1 MKYTSAQA
9 GKEIKKLTD
18 SYSRLL
24 EKEEASSV
32 FNAAM
37 GENAEA
43 IRPEYDYDKTQS
55 ELAVIEEKIR
65 KLKHA
70 LNVFNATHKVPGW
83 DMTVD
88 EMLVYIPQLN
98 KRKIKLTQMASR
110 IPRSRVSSAYMM
122 RTNIVDYTI
131 TNYDIAKAEADC
143 EKVSD
148 ELARA
153 QNALDLFNSTE
164 TFEL

>member
-1 MKYTSAQA
+1 MIYTSAQA
-9 GKEIKKLTD
+9 GKEIRKLTD
-18 SYSRLL
+18 SYARIL
-24 EKEEASSV
+24 EKEERSSV
-32 FNAAM
+32 FHAAM
-37 GENAEA
+37 GEDAEA
-43 IRPEYDYDKTQS
+43 IRPEYDYEKTQR
-55 ELAVIEEKIR
+55 ELEEIEEKIR

-110 IPRSRVSSAYMM
+110 IPRSRVAEGYMA
-122 RTNIVDYTI
+122 RTNIVDYKI

-153 QNALDLFNSTE
+153 QNALDLFNNTE